1 MYVCATLIH
10 EYTHTHTPIHNNTY
24 FQRFPGFLHLSHEN
38 LAACAACFGSTYLGI
53 CSCHILH
60 HTRARRTHI
69 MKCFLGFW
77 FGRLDFQILIA
88 RQNLDRSCGANVQPC
103 DCPNGKA
110 GQEKRKGKAR
120 KKKED

>member
-1 MYVCATLIH
+1 
-10 EYTHTHTPIHNNTY
+10 
-24 FQRFPGFLHLSHEN
+24 
-38 LAACAACFGSTYLGI
+38 
-53 CSCHILH
+53 
-60 HTRARRTHI
+60 

-110 GQEKRKGKAR
+110 GQEKREGKAR
-120 KKKED
+120 KRKED